1 MEIDGEFLTTLRNA
15 MLKAAATVPIFPWPG
30 PPAGMEDKPSC
41 SRMGE
46 HACMRQVYLNIMARL
61 HPGSIEALERSGDQ
75 QVPAQRGWVL
85 EPTIDHWL
93 MAAIVKQSGLE
104 DVQVLIHRFDPSYV
118 IGPGGH
124 YFGHPDGWAEVVQGG
139 HSVVGRFLLEYKHQ
153 RVMSYS
159 SFLKKGVQATEP
171 LYYAQAQSELA
182 CDAVKELGIN
192 SCLFIITPFDISGAK
207 GSITMG
213 KRGSKAHPYMG
224 ELEEDFRCV
233 PDCSGVNPV
242 FYLELVPSLPTFQR
256 GLLAWCR
263 MIATAIKLGNPP
275 NRKHDI
281 GKTWQCDYCEMRYA
295 CEQAGPCLSGCE
307 HSYCC
312 AEGDDTAERHD
323 GQAETI

>member
-1 MEIDGEFLTTLRNA
+1 MDIDGEFLTTLRTA

-30 PPAGMEDKPSC
+30 PPAGMEGKPSC

-61 HPGSIEALERSGDQ
+61 HPGDYTLVERSGDQ

-93 MAAIVKQSGLE
+93 MAS
-104 DVQVLIHRFDPSYV
+104 LIPGMMVELHRFDPNYI

-124 YFGHPDGWAEVVQGG
+124 YFGHPDGWGELISQDGEHLA
-139 HSVVGRFLLEYKHQ
+139 RFLLEYKHQ
-153 RVMSYS
+153 RVMSYT
-159 SFLKKGVQATEP
+159 SFLKQGVQATEP

-182 CDAVKELGIN
+182 CDAVKALGIN
-192 SCLFIITPFDISGAK
+192 SCLFVISPFDVSGAK

-224 ELEEDFRCV
+224 ELEDDFRCV

-256 GLLAWCR
+256 GLLGWCR
-263 MIATAIKLGNPP
+263 AIAKYVDTNVAPP
-275 NRKHDI
+275 RKHDV
-281 GKTWQCDYCEMRYA
+281 GKVWQCSYCEMRLA
-295 CEQAGPCLSGCE
+295 CENSGPCPGGCE

-312 AEGDDTAERHD
+312 EEEQPQGGKDD
-323 GQAETI
+323 